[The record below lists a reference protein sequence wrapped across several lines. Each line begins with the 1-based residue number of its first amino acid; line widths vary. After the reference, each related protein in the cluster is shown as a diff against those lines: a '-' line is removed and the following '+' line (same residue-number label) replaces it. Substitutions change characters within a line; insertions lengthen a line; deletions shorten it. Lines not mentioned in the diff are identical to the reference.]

1 MICKNS
7 DFYSDCITV
16 HAYVPS
22 NGICRG
28 FAFKFRKFTPENLYF
43 STSDTVCAP
52 AAHSL
57 IKPEENPEAAIPTN
71 FPVSPGAVPAA
82 GAAVPTDFPVLPDAV
97 PAADSMDGAPARSN
111 SAHPPPT
118 PYIQRFRPSVHPE
131 AVHTIHHFQ
140 EDAAV
145 CWFPPDSLLFL
156 HRENLFSENFPPSP
170 FLLLWIRC
178 PRPPPSYRSS
188 VYPSFPFQPDKPS
201 AIFPVPVL
209 SVFPERSDPDIHH
222 RWDSLHT
229 PAHHRPLP
237 RKAASAYMQPDKDS

>member
-1 MICKNS
+1 
-7 DFYSDCITV
+7 
-16 HAYVPS
+16 
-22 NGICRG
+22 
-28 FAFKFRKFTPENLYF
+28 
-43 STSDTVCAP
+43 
-52 AAHSL
+52 
-57 IKPEENPEAAIPTN
+57 
-71 FPVSPGAVPAA
+71 
-82 GAAVPTDFPVLPDAV
+82 
-97 PAADSMDGAPARSN
+97 MDGAPARSD

-118 PYIQRFRPSVHPE
+118 PYIQRFRPSVRPE
-131 AVHTIHHFQ
+131 VVHTIHHFQ

-156 HRENLFSENFPPSP
+156 HQENLFSGNFPPSP

-188 VYPSFPFQPDKPS
+188 VYPSFPFQPDKLS

-222 RWDSLHT
+222 RWDSPHT
-229 PAHHRPLP
+229 PAHHRLLP